1 MRTWILKTEPEE
13 CSLEDIRDAPGGVQ
27 RWDGIRNYQARNY
40 LRDEV
45 RVGDRCLIWHSG
57 VKEPAMVGRASVVK
71 AAYPD
76 PAQFEPASDY
86 HDPKSKPDDPRWYA
100 IDIRYAAH
108 FRTQVS
114 SAALRAER
122 ALAGLLLLRNGR
134 ISVSPVSDAEWAVL
148 KRLAGGE
155 RKA

>member
-13 CSLEDIRDAPGGVQ
+13 CSLDDIRDAPRGVQ

-57 VKEPAMVGRASVVK
+57 VKEPAMVGRASVVT

-76 PAQFEPASDY
+76 PAQFDSASDY
-86 HDPKSKPDDPRWYA
+86 FDPKSKPGEPRWYA

-108 FRTQVS
+108 FRTPVPGV
-114 SAALRAER
+114 ALRAEP

>member
-1 MRTWILKTEPEE
+1 MRTWILKTEPDE
-13 CSLEDIRDAPGGVQ
+13 CSLDDIRAAPGGVQ

-45 RVGDRCLIWHSG
+45 RTGDRCLIWHSG
-57 VKEPAMVGRASVVK
+57 VREPALVGRASVVE

-76 PAQFEPASDY
+76 PAQFDRESDY
-86 HDPKSKPDDPRWYA
+86 HDAKATRDAPRWYA

-108 FRTQVS
+108 FRTAVPA
-114 SAALRAER
+114 AALRAEP
-122 ALAGLLLLRNGR
+122 ALAGLLLLRHGR
-134 ISVSPVSDAEWAVL
+134 LSVSPVSAEEWAAIRVL
-148 KRLAGGE
+148 TGGE

>member
-1 MRTWILKTEPEE
+1 MRTWILKTEPDE
-13 CSLEDIRDAPGGVQ
+13 CSLEDIRAAGVQ

-45 RVGDRCLIWHSG
+45 RVGDRCLVWHSG
-57 VKEPAMVGRASVVK
+57 VREPALVGRASVVK

-76 PAQFEPASDY
+76 PAQFDPASDY
-86 HDPKSKPDDPRWYA
+86 HDPKATPEQPRWYA

-108 FRTQVS
+108 FRQPVPT
-114 SAALRAER
+114 AALRAEP
-122 ALAGLLLLRNGR
+122 ALSGLLLLRNGR
-134 ISVSPVSDAEWAVL
+134 ISVSPVSAAEWAVL

-155 RKA
+155 HKP